1 MFPETGPADGFGHRP
16 VEPGHALDA
25 AVELATDLARLQQDC
40 SRSDRL
46 SAYEQWS
53 LTCVNAVRNESRSGM
68 QVVETGETQQR
79 KYWVK
84 YLGPYCRPISE
95 ENLS

>member
-1 MFPETGPADGFGHRP
+1 MGLANRP

-25 AVELATDLARLQQDC
+25 AVELATDLARLPQDC

-53 LTCVNAVRNESRSGM
+53 STCVNAVRNESRSGM

-84 YLGPYCRPISE
+84 YLGPKRHPTTE